1 MIFVIIIFHVL
12 FYIFYILIDQ
22 FLSNDTYGGL
32 IKLWLDKYKVSQSV
46 MSIDYATNSGK
57 YDLMMKELTDTY
69 SYYYRRTKFLQW

>member
-1 MIFVIIIFHVL
+1 MIIIFHVL

>member
-1 MIFVIIIFHVL
+1 MIIFRVL

-22 FLSNDTYGGL
+22 FLTNDTYGGL
-32 IKLWLDKYKVSQSV
+32 IKLWLDKYKVSLSV

-57 YDLMMKELTDTY
+57 CDLMMKELTDTY

>member
-1 MIFVIIIFHVL
+1 MYSSTF
-12 FYIFYILIDQ
+12 FYILIDQ

-32 IKLWLDKYKVSQSV
+32 IKLWFDKYKVSQSV

-57 YDLMMKELTDTY
+57 YDLTMKVLTGTY

>member
-1 MIFVIIIFHVL
+1 MIIFRVL

-46 MSIDYATNSGK
+46 MSINYATNSGK
-57 YDLMMKELTDTY
+57 YDLMMKELTVTY